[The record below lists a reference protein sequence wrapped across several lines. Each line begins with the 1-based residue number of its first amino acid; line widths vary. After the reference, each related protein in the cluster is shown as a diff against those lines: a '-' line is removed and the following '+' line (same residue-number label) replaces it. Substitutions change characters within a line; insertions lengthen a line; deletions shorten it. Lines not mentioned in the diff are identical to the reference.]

1 MSRDVKTMSD
11 HELLQEL
18 VLLQRRAAVQNRLR
32 TIVIAALLLAVIVLA
47 VIYVP
52 RITAPLRQISE
63 SMQQVQGAAEE
74 AQRVLGDI
82 SSDTV
87 ARFEDTMQSLNETSR
102 EAGEVLQTLK
112 DSGLDKLKITLESL
126 TESLG
131 RLSSFLHLGG

>member
-1 MSRDVKTMSD
+1 MSRDVKTMSY

-102 EAGEVLQTLK
+102 EAGEVLQILK
-112 DSGLDKLKITLESL
+112 DSGLDKDGAWIGLVGENIEI
-126 TESLG
+126 
-131 RLSSFLHLGG
+131 R